1 VQSPVS
7 QADVRLTPRLL
18 QPPVAFVASA
28 LLLLVMDDY
37 RVQGV
42 IGDGSFGSVLQAV
55 HLPSGDTVAI
65 KRLKRRYAAIDDA
78 MRLREVLALRELQH
92 PCIVRLREAVYEE
105 QQLSL
110 VFEHLPLNLHQML
123 RQRTR
128 PLALCSVRHIVSA
141 AHGGAAQQPH

>member
-1 VQSPVS
+1 
-7 QADVRLTPRLL
+7 
-18 QPPVAFVASA
+18 
-28 LLLLVMDDY
+28 MNGY

-55 HLPSGDTVAI
+55 HLQSGETVAI
-65 KRLKRRYAAIDDA
+65 KRLKRRYASIDDA
-78 MRLREVLALRELQH
+78 MRLREVQALRELQH

-123 RQRTR
+123 RQRTGGIADR
-128 PLALCSVRHIVSA
+128 SVRHMVSQ
-141 AHGGAAQQPH
+141 AHCRQQRSSRPHAL